1 MWKQPPKQKDTDLT
15 MKNNNDT
22 PGIVPAPT
30 SSTSSNEIINSEN
43 FVDNINPKD
52 VESPKSQNESTNC
65 LSSSRKAVGNFVN
78 SDIVE
83 GTILTMIIINGI
95 MIGLSTFDFIS
106 ENAAVSQVF
115 DTVDMIF
122 LIIFTVELSFHI
134 YHLGLNF
141 FKDGWVLFDFVLVLS
156 SWIFNTGSIKAIRAL
171 RILRVLPRIEA
182 LRHVIMSIVV
192 VMPKMGAVALLL
204 SLIMFIFSIFMTQL
218 FG

>member
-1 MWKQPPKQKDTDLT
+1 MYEAESL
-15 MKNNNDT
+15 NNSNTQND
-22 PGIVPAPT
+22 
-30 SSTSSNEIINSEN
+30 STA
-43 FVDNINPKD
+43 VDNQRLKNGN
-52 VESPKSQNESTNC
+52 V

-115 DTVDMIF
+115 NTVDMIF
-122 LIIFTVELSFHI
+122 LIIFTVELSFNI

-141 FKDGWVLFDFVLVLS
+141 FKDGWVLFDFVLILS

-182 LRHVIMSIVV
+182 LRHVIMSIFA
-192 VMPKMGAVALLL
+192 VMPKMGSVGLLL